1 MILPTEL
8 LAQDALTPAS
18 LLGAVAL
25 GVGFGFVLER
35 SGFGR
40 AQKLVAQFYLTDMA
54 VFRVM
59 FTAVVTAALG
69 SSLLAAV
76 GLLDLKAVTVNYPTY
91 LWPMIAGGL
100 LVGAGF
106 VISGYCPGTS
116 VVAAASGKLDG
127 LLTVAGVVFGAVV
140 YAEVQPAVSAFHDSG
155 KLGGVFLYQLLHL
168 PPLAL
173 SAIIAVAAV
182 GCFIGAGKIER
193 LVNASRMARTASSA
207 STSSR

>member
-1 MILPTEL
+1 MAMIFPTDL
-8 LAQDALTPAS
+8 LAQEALTPVS

-25 GVGFGFVLER
+25 GVAFGFVLER

-69 SSLLAAV
+69 SSLLSAL
-76 GLLDLKAVTVNYPTY
+76 GLLELKAVTVNYPTF
-91 LWPMIAGGL
+91 LWPMILGGL

-106 VISGYCPGTS
+106 VTSGYCPGTS

-127 LLTVAGVVFGAVV
+127 LLTVAGVVIGTVA
-140 YAEVQPAVSAFHDSG
+140 YAELQPAVAAFHDSG
-155 KLGGVFLYQLLHL
+155 KLGGVFLYQLVHL

-173 SAIIAVAAV
+173 AALIAVAAV
-182 GCFIGAGKIER
+182 ASFYGAGAIER
-193 LVNASRMARTASSA
+193 LVNQKRNPAAGPFA
-207 STSSR
+207 